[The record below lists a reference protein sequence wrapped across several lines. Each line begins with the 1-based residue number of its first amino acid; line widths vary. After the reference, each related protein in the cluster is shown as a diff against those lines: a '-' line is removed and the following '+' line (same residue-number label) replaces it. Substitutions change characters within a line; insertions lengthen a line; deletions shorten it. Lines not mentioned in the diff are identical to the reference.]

1 MGVRTLIDIEQV
13 NRLLEKYNF
22 SFVNLEQ
29 TIDGISDTTYIGVDK
44 HNTQYIFKIYESAD
58 KEVLRNEIVLLSS
71 LKNLP
76 TPRFLLSNEKIEL
89 FDAKPIALF
98 SYLEG
103 ESIEAPS
110 LKQVSKIGNFLGS
123 FHNQTIGMNSINPN
137 LYTQNQLKKM
147 VNNIQVSS
155 FDKFTKDDF
164 MKRYKLIQN
173 LKIENNCVIHGDLF
187 PDNAKFVNDKLT
199 GVFDFIE
206 SCIGDSIFDLSVV
219 ANSWCFNRD
228 STLNIEYLN
237 TLLNAYNGVNKNKIE
252 VKTIKEYMLFAS
264 LFYASQ
270 RFNTKYIEK
279 RGVDVKD
286 YKEYIVKFD
295 NIFEE
300 L

>member
-1 MGVRTLIDIEQV
+1 
-13 NRLLEKYNF
+13 
-22 SFVNLEQ
+22 
-29 TIDGISDTTYIGVDK
+29 
-44 HNTQYIFKIYESAD
+44 
-58 KEVLRNEIVLLSS
+58 
-71 LKNLP
+71 
-76 TPRFLLSNEKIEL
+76 
-89 FDAKPIALF
+89 
-98 SYLEG
+98 
-103 ESIEAPS
+103 
-110 LKQVSKIGNFLGS
+110 
-123 FHNQTIGMNSINPN
+123 
-137 LYTQNQLKKM
+137 M

-164 MKRYKLIQN
+164 MKKYKLIQS

-237 TLLNAYNGVNKNKIE
+237 TLLNAYNDTNKSEIE
-252 VKTIKEYMLFAS
+252 LKSIKEYMLFAS
-264 LFYASQ
+264 LFYAAQ

-279 RGVDVKD
+279 REVDVKD
-286 YKEYIVKFD
+286 YKEYMVKFD